1 MYLSMYLLRLRRVTK
16 MTNESA
22 PMEHMVDVNGTIKN
36 PIDRDPFLIKF
47 ELVVSIVGILM
58 NVSIV
63 CIIIFNNHLCTKP
76 RNIFLLGLVLSN
88 LSASVPVLMAFSY
101 LISPSQELCQM
112 YIAIVGLPHAL
123 FLTNLLLALV
133 DRYAAIVHPLWHKEK
148 VTVRLAVFSQLG
160 ASIFISIIYKFAYI
174 TQFIPLNCVF
184 RLIQLKIVALILL
197 ILFLSC
203 ILLQIIVYRRTRKI
217 LGNCGKIK
225 RGRTETTES
234 RVSTI
239 FPVIISNLVIHQ
251 RITPSIPS
259 LPIGELASTPEL
271 LNVHI
276 SDSSINRLEIEAT
289 TTLVASVTSLSVLTS
304 PAILLPFAMSI
315 CRLYSGNH
323 VCSFISWLAPYFK
336 VLVVL
341 HVVYHPTF
349 YFLRSS
355 ELSSV
360 LKKLFKR

>member
-1 MYLSMYLLRLRRVTK
+1 
-16 MTNESA
+16 MTNEGA
-22 PMEHMVDVNGTIKN
+22 QLKHVVVENGTIKN
-36 PIDRDPFLIKF
+36 PIDRNPFFMKVELI
-47 ELVVSIVGILM
+47 VSIVGILM
-58 NVSIV
+58 NILIA
-63 CIIIFNNHLCTKP
+63 CIILFNKHLRTNP

-88 LSASVPVLMAFSY
+88 LSASVPVFVEFSY
-101 LISPSQELCQM
+101 FISPSQELCQV
-112 YIAIVGLPHAL
+112 YVAIAGLSYVL

-133 DRYAAIVHPLWHKEK
+133 DRYAAIVHPLWHKKK
-148 VTVRLAVFSQLG
+148 VTVRLAVFAQLG
-160 ASIFISIIYKFAYI
+160 ASISITVIYKFAYI
-174 TQFIPLNCVF
+174 AQCIPLNCVF
-184 RLIQLKIVALILL
+184 QLIQLKIFVV
-197 ILFLSC
+197 ILFILYSWC
-203 ILLQIIVYRRTRKI
+203 IVLQIIVYRRTRKI
-217 LGNCGKIK
+217 LGNCGKSK

-239 FPVIISNLVIHQ
+239 FSVIISNLVIHQ

-360 LKKLFKR
+360 FKKLFKR